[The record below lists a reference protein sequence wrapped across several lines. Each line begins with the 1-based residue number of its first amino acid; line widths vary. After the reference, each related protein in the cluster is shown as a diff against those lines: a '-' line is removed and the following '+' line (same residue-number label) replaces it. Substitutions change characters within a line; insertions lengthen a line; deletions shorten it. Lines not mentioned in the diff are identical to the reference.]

1 MDLPPDLLQEET
13 WIILA
18 ERSLSEQNYRFA
30 LRAFYLAGLAWLGR
44 LGVLTIYSGKTNQ
57 EYQAELARRMRAVPQ
72 ASGLFASNVAAFE
85 CAWYGEH
92 KVTTE
97 DVENFC
103 ERTRGL
109 KNLLQNGTGAAV

>member
-1 MDLPPDLLQEET
+1 
-13 WIILA
+13 
-18 ERSLSEQNYRFA
+18 
-30 LRAFYLAGLAWLGR
+30 
-44 LGVLTIYSGKTNQ
+44 
-57 EYQAELARRMRAVPQ
+57 MRAVPQ

-109 KNLLQNGTGAAV
+109 KSLLQNGTGAAV